1 LTVISYHVWSSDP
14 FNTAEAEAREAY
26 YGISGTPTTWFDGA
40 ISEVGG
46 LNTGTMY
53 PFFRH
58 HVTTRAAVDSPLEIT
73 LTCDY
78 DSTTNQGNIEAT
90 VTNTTGSP
98 VSGNIHFALVEDNI
112 PYNWGGGMT
121 ELDQVMR
128 DMIPDATGEAVTV
141 PASDTIMRSRDF
153 TVQASWNEVNCRIIV
168 FVQASNRLI
177 YQGAEISIIP
187 ESQMVY
193 YGMTV
198 TELTGNGNG
207 YGEPGEEIEV
217 TAHAKNMGSSV
228 YTLPVTVEC
237 TDPNITVT
245 SSYVD
250 TFEIE
255 PGDVDNVITWTF
267 DISAAC
273 PDPHLAEF
281 NLVFGD
287 GNESTVPYLVTTQS
301 GFSDDMES
309 GEGEWTHSGTYDNW
323 HLTEH
328 KSNSPT
334 HSWYC
339 GVENIWHY
347 LNQNDLSLV
356 SPYFIVSQDS
366 ILSFYHQYN
375 LETNWD
381 YTYAEIENGSGW
393 WQTLDEYNGL
403 QSTWSQEAFSL
414 ASLQGQTVRV
424 RFRLVSDYSTYAEG
438 WYIDDVWVSMT
449 GINDLNT
456 PEELNA
462 ISLSVSPTL
471 FSRQTTISFG
481 IEQSAGQIALKIY
494 DAAGRLVKDFSYT
507 IPNAPCAMQISW
519 DGTDQTNRKLPSG
532 VYFISMQDSNSK
544 IVEKAVLLK

>member
-1 LTVISYHVWSSDP
+1 VTVISYHVWSSDP
-14 FNTAEAEAREAY
+14 FNTPEAEAREAY
-26 YGISGTPTTWFDGA
+26 YAISGTPTTWFDGT

-46 LNTGTMY
+46 LSSGTMY

-58 HVTTRAAVDSPLEIT
+58 HITTRAAVDSPLEIV

-78 DSTTNQGNIEAT
+78 DSTTNQGNVAAT
-90 VTNTTGSP
+90 VTNTTGSA
-98 VSGNIHFALVEDNI
+98 VSGSIHFALVEDNI
-112 PYNWGGGMT
+112 PYNWGGGLT

-128 DMIPDATGEAVTV
+128 DMLPDASGQAVTV
-141 PASDTIMRSRDF
+141 PASDTIIRSRDF
-153 TVQASWNEVNCRIIV
+153 TVESGWNEANCRIIV
-168 FVQASNRLI
+168 FVQAANRQI
-177 YQGAEISIIP
+177 YQGAQVSLIP
-187 ESQMVY
+187 QSHMVY

-217 TAHAKNMGSSV
+217 TAYAKNMGSSV
-228 YTLPVTVEC
+228 YTLPAAVQC
-237 TDPNITVT
+237 SDPYISIT
-245 SSYVD
+245 SYIAD
-250 TFEIE
+250 TFEIY
-255 PGDVDNVITWTF
+255 PGDVDDVITWTF
-267 DISAAC
+267 DISATC

-287 GNESTVPYLVTTQS
+287 GNESMVPYLVTTQS
-301 GFSDDMES
+301 GFTDDMES
-309 GEGEWTHSGTYDNW
+309 GEAEWTHYGTYDNW

-356 SPYFIVSQDS
+356 SPYFIVAQDS
-366 ILSFYHQYN
+366 IFSFYHQYN

-381 YTYAEIENGSGW
+381 YTYAEFDNGSGW

-403 QSTWSQEAFSL
+403 QSTWTQEAFSL
-414 ASLQGQTVRV
+414 ASLHGQTVRV

-449 GINDLNT
+449 GINELEN
-456 PEELNA
+456 PEELKA
-462 ISLSVSPTL
+462 ISLNVSPTL
-471 FSRQTTISFG
+471 FSKQTTIYFSIG
-481 IEQSAGQIALKIY
+481 QSAKSIELKIY
-494 DAAGRLVKDFSYT
+494 DATGRLVKSFNPGSSIQNQESALVWNGND
-507 IPNAPCAMQISW
+507 NA
-519 DGTDQTNRKLPSG
+519 GRKLPSG
-532 VYFISMQDSNSK
+532 IYFITLQNGDSK
-544 IVEKAVLLK
+544 FVEKAVLLR